1 MSANNLK
8 FYIDGAWVDPVE
20 PRTLNVIDPATEEP
34 CGQIS
39 LGSAADVDKAVAAA
53 RAAFASYSETS
64 REERLDL
71 LNRIIEI
78 YKSRIDD
85 LGEAISH
92 EMGAPLGFARK
103 VQAPSGLAHIK
114 TAARVLQNYEFEEV
128 NGSTLMRREPIGVVG
143 MITPWNWPQ
152 NQITCK
158 VAPALAAGCTMVLKP
173 SEIAPLD
180 AIIFAEILDEA
191 GVPAGVFNLVN
202 GDGPTVGEAM
212 SAHPDIDMMSFT
224 GSTRGGIAVARGA
237 ADTVKRVTQELGGKS
252 ANILL
257 DDVDIARAVKGGVF
271 GCAGNTG
278 QSCNAPTRM
287 LVPMDRMAEAI
298 EAAQA
303 AAGKIAVGD
312 PRDPATTMGPLSS
325 GIQFDKVQALIEK
338 GVEEGAE
345 LVAGG
350 PGRPEG
356 LDKGYYVRPT
366 VFANVTNDNGN
377 GARARRFSA
386 RFSRSSATRT
396 RTKPSPSP
404 TIRPTACPATI
415 HLGVLAREQ
424 PERFHIPMQLLS
436 AFEPPAAKSKAR
448 AIGASK
454 RGRSQTDSN
463 KGRKFG
469 GEDPSGAGDLQGS
482 DAGGRT
488 CSKPTTHVAA
498 RTCAH
503 GHDVV
508 HFSYQRRDGA
518 KMTGA
523 DMSGGGKFSKCRGR
537 WAIKS

>member
-1 MSANNLK
+1 MSGNNLK

-20 PRTLNVIDPATEEP
+20 PRTLDVIDPATEEP

-39 LGSAADVDKAVAAA
+39 LGSAADVDKSVAAA
-53 RAAFASYSETS
+53 RAAFDSYAQTS
-64 REERLDL
+64 PEERLDL

-78 YKSRIDD
+78 YKSRIGD

-92 EMGAPLGFARK
+92 EMGAPLVFAKK

-128 NGSTLMRREPIGVVG
+128 QGSTLMRREPVGVVG

-224 GSTRGGIAVARGA
+224 GSTRGGVAVARGS

-257 DDVDIARAVKGGVF
+257 DDADIARAVKGGVF
-271 GCAGNTG
+271 TCAGNAG

-287 LVPMDRMAEAI
+287 LVPMDRMAEAV
-298 EAAQA
+298 EAAQS

-312 PRDPATTMGPLSS
+312 PRDEATTMGPLASAM
-325 GIQFDKVQALIEK
+325 QFDKVQGLIEK
-338 GVEEGAE
+338 GIEEGAE

-350 PGRPEG
+350 PGRPDG

-366 VFANVTNDNGN
+366 VFANVSNDMTIAREEIFGPVLSIIGYSDEEEAVAIANDTPYGLSGYVSSADPQRAARVARRMRTGNVHINGAMPDLSAAFGGYKQSGN
-377 GARARRFSA
+377 G
-386 RFSRSSATRT
+386 
-396 RTKPSPSP
+396 
-404 TIRPTACPATI
+404 
-415 HLGVLAREQ
+415 REWG
-424 PERFHIPMQLLS
+424 EHG
-436 AFEPPAAKSKAR
+436 FEEFLEVKAIFGAEAA
-448 AIGASK
+448 
-454 RGRSQTDSN
+454 
-463 KGRKFG
+463 
-469 GEDPSGAGDLQGS
+469 
-482 DAGGRT
+482 
-488 CSKPTTHVAA
+488 
-498 RTCAH
+498 
-503 GHDVV
+503 
-508 HFSYQRRDGA
+508 
-518 KMTGA
+518 
-523 DMSGGGKFSKCRGR
+523 
-537 WAIKS
+537 